1 MNRTYKA
8 TGINLKSVPL
18 GEADRLVTILT
29 KERGLLRAV
38 APGARKA
45 KSQLG
50 GRVQLFVVNEL
61 LLHQGRSLPKI
72 TQAQT
77 LKSHS
82 RLSADLGKLAAG
94 QYLGELVMAMALS
107 EQPQEQLF
115 SLLAEHL
122 HRLEMGLLPMLALLA
137 HGIYHLLAEAGVA
150 PQVHACCLT
159 GEPLMPQWSHPNW
172 RVGFSFV
179 AGGTFS
185 LEAVLN
191 QETVPNRLRPVRL
204 SAPQLAGLQHL
215 AAAELPTEL
224 SAGGHSLTGI
234 WSSIERLLR
243 VYAEYH
249 LDTSIRSAALID
261 SYMQHNSLDTW
272 VGGGAVMADR
282 AST

>member
-29 KERGLLRAV
+29 KEHGLLRAV
-38 APGARKA
+38 APGARKS

-72 TQAQT
+72 TQAHT
-77 LKSHS
+77 VKSHS
-82 RLSADLGKLAAG
+82 RLSTDLGKLAAG
-94 QYLGELVMAMALS
+94 QYLGELVMAIALS

-122 HRLEMGLLPMLALLA
+122 HRLEMGVRPLLALLV

-150 PQVHACCLT
+150 PQVHACCVT
-159 GEPLMPQWSHPNW
+159 GEPLIPQWSHPNW
-172 RVGFSFV
+172 RAGFSFV

-185 LEAVLN
+185 LEAVRPP
-191 QETVPNRLRPVRL
+191 ETVPLRLRPVRL

-215 AAAELPTEL
+215 AAAELPAEL
-224 SAGGHSLTGI
+224 TAGGDALTGI
-234 WSSIERLLR
+234 WPSIERLLR

-249 LDTSIRSAALID
+249 LDTSIRSATLID
-261 SYMQHNSLDTW
+261 SYMQPSLDTLPSDGS
-272 VGGGAVMADR
+272 VIADR
-282 AST
+282 ATT